1 MTSATLVTPAS
12 TRSESAPRAI
22 PQTLVRAHQ
31 RAYIRTIFVIDTAII
46 AASVAAG
53 YYLRFH
59 SGRFGGE
66 PDSPVPYAFVILG
79 LTAVWLMSL
88 KLHRGYDDRL
98 IGYGAEEYRRVA
110 SATLRL
116 AGDHRDLRLHHR
128 PGRCAVVPGAL
139 VRDRPRR
146 AGGGPLRR
154 PQVAAPG
161 PQARRR
167 LVAPG
172 AGGRGH
178 AARHRARAHAA
189 PRAVH
194 RLPRRGG
201 VHPGRACSRRCRS
214 ASATCRWS
222 ARSASILEAAETTG
236 VDTVAVTAS
245 GELTATRLRRLGW
258 QLEGTGIDLV
268 LAPAL
273 TDVAGPRIHTR
284 PVAGL
289 PLIHVEAPEFRGGR
303 KLVKDFVDRA
313 LALFG
318 LIVRVAGDRGDRD
331 RHQARRPGPGVLP
344 ADPRRHGR
352 PRVRR
357 VQVPH
362 DGGQRRRDAGA
373 SCGPGTRPTACCS
386 RCATT
391 RGSPGS
397 GGSCASTRWTSCR
410 SWSTCFLGHMSLV
423 GPRPPLPQEVARY
436 DGDVA
441 RRLLVKPG
449 ITGLWQVSGRS
460 DLTLGGRHPPRPLLR
475 RELVAHRR
483 PDHPVEDVRRSGPG
497 PRSVLTGR
505 SRECPRPAGPVVLE
519 GRASVGRATVRS

>member
-31 RAYIRTIFVIDTAII
+31 RAYIRTIFVIDSVII

-59 SGRFGGE
+59 SGLFGGE
-66 PDSPVPYAFVILG
+66 PNSPVPYAFVILG

-116 AGDHRDLRLHHR
+116 AGTIAIFGYIIDLGVARWFLALSFGMGLAGLMVGRFAARKWLHQARKRDGAWSRQVL
-128 PGRCAVVPGAL
+128 VVGDTPHVTEL
-139 VRDRPRR
+139 VRT
-146 AGGGPLRR
+146 LRR
-154 PQVAAPG
+154 EPYTGYHVVGACIPDGLLAPVPQ
-161 PQARRR
+161 R
-167 LVAPG
+167 LGDVPVVG
-172 AGGRGH
+172 SFR
-178 AARHRARAHAA
+178 
-189 PRAVH
+189 
-194 RLPRRGG
+194 
-201 VHPGRACSRRCRS
+201 
-214 ASATCRWS
+214 
-222 ARSASILEAAETTG
+222 SILEAAETTG

-318 LIVRVAGDRGDRD
+318 LIVASPVIAAIAIAIKLDGRGPVFFRQTRVGMGGREF
-331 RHQARRPGPGVLP
+331 GVFKFRTMVVNADEML
-344 ADPRRHGR
+344 AELRAKNESDGLLFKMRQDPRVTRVGR
-352 PRVRR
+352 FLRKYSLDELPQLVN
-357 VQVPH
+357 V
-362 DGGQRRRDAGA
+362 
-373 SCGPGTRPTACCS
+373 
-386 RCATT
+386 
-391 RGSPGS
+391 
-397 GGSCASTRWTSCR
+397 
-410 SWSTCFLGHMSLV
+410 FLGHMSLV

-436 DGDVA
+436 DGDIA

-460 DLTLGGRHPPRPLLR
+460 DLTWEDGIRLDLYYVENWSLTADLIILWKTFGAVVQGRG
-475 RELVAHRR
+475 AY
-483 PDHPVEDVRRSGPG
+483 
-497 PRSVLTGR
+497 
-505 SRECPRPAGPVVLE
+505 
-519 GRASVGRATVRS
+519 